1 HGAPAPWMGGGGGG
15 FRPGAVGGAS
25 GRQGDEES
33 GQGYRERKED
43 GRDELRLVP
52 RGLRQGRRTRRSGA
66 AAPEAGQLDVAS
78 DPKGD
83 RRRALLEN
91 LEWSRRDATV
101 EAPPWA
107 GALGG
112 RELHPD
118 PEGQEAPSTSPLAP
132 PPLPSG
138 RSPSHSPP

>member
-25 GRQGDEES
+25 RRQGDEES

-52 RGLRQGRRTRRSGA
+52 RGLRQGRRTRGSGA

-101 EAPPWA
+101 EAPPGA
-107 GALGG
+107 GARGG
-112 RELHPD
+112 RKLHPD
-118 PEGQEAPSTSPLAP
+118 PEGNVAASTPQLERPAGA
-132 PPLPSG
+132 SG
-138 RSPSHSPP
+138 GAFSR